1 MTGTT
6 VRRALLRRA
15 LPRLGLP
22 RLGLRAVSLLS
33 VLIAL
38 GACIPPR
45 VATPAPSVPP
55 TPPTSAV
62 PSGSVATTSPPAPA
76 GVQVDPSLLTVLPDA
91 VVGVPLVEDAE
102 TAAEIAAEGS
112 IAPFV
117 ASIALAR
124 AFAPTATDAGTD
136 YLVVT
141 VVRLRP
147 GTFGDFFYRQWRD
160 TFDSGVCQQAGGVD
174 GHAEA
179 DIAGHHTYIGTCAGG
194 VHTYHVYLPGSDV
207 LVSAQGAG
215 DGRFGERLVETL
227 TE

>member
-1 MTGTT
+1 MGGW
-6 VRRALLRRA
+6 
-15 LPRLGLP
+15 RLGPVL
-22 RLGLRAVSLLS
+22 SLLL
-33 VLIAL
+33 VV

-45 VATPAPSVPP
+45 VATPVPSDGPPSP
-55 TPPTSAV
+55 TPSGMPTTSAV
-62 PSGSVATTSPPAPA
+62 AASPAASA
-76 GVQVDPSLLTVLPDA
+76 GVQVDPSLLDVLPDA

-124 AFAPTATDAGTD
+124 AFAPGATDADTD
-136 YLVVT
+136 YVVVT
-141 VVRLRP
+141 VARLRP

-160 TFDSGVCQQAGGVD
+160 TFDGGVCAQAGGVD

-194 VHTYHVYLPGSDV
+194 VHTYHVYLPASG
-207 LVSAQGAG
+207 LLLSAQGAG
-215 DGRFGERLVETL
+215 ERRFGERLVEGL